1 MHDTFS
7 PYFPFRICLEY
18 DELFYKNERYPSADS
33 RNILKILTKM
43 MTIIEKYWQN
53 FAKSCVVTKL
63 FKHGRGSF
71 P

>member
-1 MHDTFS
+1 MTN
-7 PYFPFRICLEY
+7 
-18 DELFYKNERYPSADS
+18 LFYKNERYPSADS